1 MTKITVGGERD
12 ELLRCM
18 GWSGK
23 ASRGHGEKEVPG
35 QEPISAKWM
44 TRESL
49 RGFLH
54 PQAQGD

>member
-12 ELLRCM
+12 ELLCYM
-18 GWSGK
+18 GRSGK
-23 ASRGHGEKEVPG
+23 ASRGHRKKEVPG
-35 QEPISAKWM
+35 QEPISAEWM
-44 TRESL
+44 TREPL